1 MYGVRLIGGKEERKG
16 VRGRAEAEQ
25 RERERGVGERGGGRV
40 FSLTPGAG
48 DDIGCSQSPKGL

>member
-25 RERERGVGERGGGRV
+25 RERERGRGERWW
-40 FSLTPGAG
+40 AG
-48 DDIGCSQSPKGL
+48 FFPHTGCR